1 MKIRENADDMPSPG
15 TAVGAHR
22 FADQFFFVELPGN
35 ALGNDHI
42 VQGVGAEG
50 LVKVTAFYKLYADSA
65 QVVIIYRCHIGG
77 KIFSIIGKAR
87 SHFNRPVVRSAPQV
101 DIAAGYGKY
110 AGVGGQPGPELPD
123 DFPPLIRLMQR
134 TANDIIFINAQVR
147 SLQILVLPVNDKG
160 AADHDTGDYKLHH
173 DQ

>member
-1 MKIRENADDMPSPG
+1 MKIRENAEDMPSPG

-50 LVKVTAFYKLYADSA
+50 LVKVTAFYKLYAESS

-77 KIFSIIGKAR
+77 NIFSIIGKAR

-101 DIAAGYGKY
+101 DIAAGYGTN
-110 AGVGGQPGPELPD
+110 ATLVTHPRPHLP
-123 DFPPLIRLMQR
+123 
-134 TANDIIFINAQVR
+134 T
-147 SLQILVLPVNDKG
+147 
-160 AADHDTGDYKLHH
+160 H
-173 DQ
+173 